1 LSQLQVL
8 AAPFDPETP
17 PKESDW
23 VEVVSDQYWNDKPRW
38 SPDGNRI
45 YFVSDRDGFACLW
58 TQPVESETKR
68 PVGPPLPLYHIHSV
82 RRSILNV
89 GYGLMDIGV
98 APDKVVFNLGE
109 MTGNIWMAQLPS
121 N

>member
-1 LSQLQVL
+1 
-8 AAPFDPETP
+8 
-17 PKESDW
+17 
-23 VEVVSDQYWNDKPRW
+23 VSDHHNDKPRW

-58 TQPVESETKR
+58 SQPLEPETKA
-68 PVGPPLPLYHIHSV
+68 PVGQPQDLYHIHQV

-98 APDKVVFNLGE
+98 APGKIVFNLGE
-109 MTGNIWMAQLPS
+109 TTGNVWMTRLK
-121 N
+121 